1 MSSVQERLDRMI
13 NGTGTASSGAGSS
26 VMERLDRMTWQ
37 KPKMKRLRRECCL
50 MMNCRIYGLT
60 Q

>member
-26 VMERLDRMTWQ
+26 VMERLDRMLLRT
-37 KPKMKRLRRECCL
+37 PIMLRRG
-50 MMNCRIYGLT
+50 MPW
-60 Q
+60 